1 MVEGAQA
8 WSTGKRRL
16 RFQWCGWAEAEAEA
30 AAVAEEEED
39 GKQLLGLV

>member
-16 RFQWCGWAEAEAEA
+16 RFQWCGWAEA